1 MSVLESIQSIT
12 FGTEL
17 EYTGITRRAAAIA
30 IFNVLGGN
38 VRHVGGAYDT
48 WTVFAPDGR
57 EWNVVSDASLGD
69 RGNSA
74 EVVTPILRYA
84 DMATLQ
90 NVVRAL
96 RKAGAQTPAC
106 TSQHVHIGVVDWAP
120 RQIANLARIYYKQ
133 EALILRAVGT
143 LQERLE
149 RYTRPVD
156 REFIARLEA
165 MKPTTREELNVAW
178 FGYANPSP
186 THYDSHRY
194 RGLNLNNVW
203 RTGTVEFRVFNG
215 TSHAGVVRTNIL
227 FCLTLAAMALSAKC
241 ASSKAPREYSAASAR
256 YDMRVFL
263 LRLGWI
269 GAEFKN
275 PRMHL
280 LGNLPG
286 SAAWKNGRR
295 DAVPGQVG

>member
-17 EYTGITRRAAAIA
+17 EYTGITRRAAAQA
-30 IFNVLGGN
+30 VHG
-38 VRHVGGAYDT
+38 VVGGEVKYEGGCYDA
-48 WTVFAPDGR
+48 WCVIAADGR
-57 EWNVVSDASLGD
+57 VWRAVADASLGD

-74 EVVTPILRYA
+74 EVVTPVLRYA

-96 RKAGAQTPAC
+96 RKAGAQTPEC
-106 TSQHVHIGVVDWAP
+106 TSQHVHIGVGEWEP

-133 EALILRAVGT
+133 EALILRSVGT
-143 LQERLE
+143 LQARME

-186 THYDSHRY
+186 SHYDSHRY

-215 TSHAGVVRTNIL
+215 TTHAGVVRTNVL
-227 FCLTLAAMALSAKC
+227 LCLTLAAMAKSAKC
-241 ASSKAPREYSAASAR
+241 ASTKAPREYSAASAR

-295 DAVPGQVG
+295 DAVSGRVG